1 MSNAATITINGPVDS
16 RNVTTS
22 KGLPKTIYSQKCTLE
37 TKNMRIMHDLE
48 VDGPHAGY
56 PVGSKYVW
64 DIEADVIP
72 GRYGPELARRQTL
85 VPVGVGGPGPG
96 PAKS

>member
-1 MSNAATITINGPVDS
+1 MSAAATITVNGPVDS

-22 KGLPKTIYSQKCTLE
+22 KGMPKTIYSQKCTLE
-37 TKNMRIMHDLE
+37 TKNMRIQHDLE
-48 VDGPHAGY
+48 CDGPNMGL
-56 PVGSKYVW
+56 PIGSKWTW

-85 VPVGVGGPGPG
+85 VPVQSQP
-96 PAKS
+96 KS

>member
-1 MSNAATITINGPVDS
+1 MNAAIITVTGPVDS

-37 TKNMRIMHDLE
+37 TKNMRIQHDLE
-48 VDGPHAGY
+48 CDGPNMGL
-56 PVGSKYVW
+56 PVGSKYTW

-85 VPVGVGGPGPG
+85 IPLDQKKQ
-96 PAKS
+96 AA